1 MIWSTDM
8 TKKQYLR
15 QGYKI
20 RQEIKIQRDIL
31 IELENNLDNVKSF
44 DYSKEK
50 LQGGMIQD
58 DTVMIEKINRILEV
72 QEIIK
77 EKEAELKRLQA
88 NLYLE
93 INRLTNTNEKILL
106 QARYILNETWEQIA
120 ERVGYSVA
128 QTHRI
133 HKSALENFKFF

>member
-1 MIWSTDM
+1 M

-31 IELENNLDNVKSF
+31 NELENNLDNVKSF
-44 DYSKEK
+44 DYSKDK
-50 LQGGMIQD
+50 LQGGPFQD
-58 DTVMIEKINRILEV
+58 DTVMIEKINRIIEV
-72 QEIIK
+72 QEIIR
-77 EKEAELKRLQA
+77 EKETELKRLQA

-120 ERVGYSVA
+120 ERLGYSVR
-128 QTHRI
+128 QIHRV
-133 HKSALENFKFF
+133 HSSALENFKIIF

>member
-1 MIWSTDM
+1 M

-20 RQEIKIQRDIL
+20 RQEIKIQNDNL

-44 DYSKEK
+44 DYSKDK
-50 LQGGMIQD
+50 LQGGPVQD
-58 DTVMIEKINRILEV
+58 DTIMIEKINRIIEV

-77 EKEAELKRLQA
+77 KRDFELKTFQA
-88 NLYLE
+88 NLYIE
-93 INRLTNTNEKILL
+93 INRLSNTNEKILL

-120 ERVGYSVA
+120 ERLGYSVR
-128 QTHRI
+128 QIHRV
-133 HKSALENFKFF
+133 HSSALENFKIIF

>member
-1 MIWSTDM
+1 M

-44 DYSKEK
+44 DYSKDK
-50 LQGGMIQD
+50 LQGGPIQD
-58 DTVMIEKINRILEV
+58 DTIMIEKINKILEV

-77 EKEAELKRLQA
+77 KKDFELKTFQA

-93 INRLTNTNEKILL
+93 INRLSNTNEKILL

-120 ERVGYSVA
+120 ERLGYSVR
-128 QTHRI
+128 QIHRL
-133 HKSALENFKFF
+133 HSSALENFKIIF

>member
-1 MIWSTDM
+1 M

-20 RQEIKIQRDIL
+20 RQELKIQRDIL

-44 DYSKEK
+44 DYSKDK
-50 LQGGMIQD
+50 LQGGPIQD

-93 INRLTNTNEKILL
+93 INRLSNTNEKILL
-106 QARYILNETWEQIA
+106 QARYVLNETWEQIA
-120 ERVGYSVA
+120 ERLGYSVT

-133 HKSALENFKFF
+133 HRSALENFKFF